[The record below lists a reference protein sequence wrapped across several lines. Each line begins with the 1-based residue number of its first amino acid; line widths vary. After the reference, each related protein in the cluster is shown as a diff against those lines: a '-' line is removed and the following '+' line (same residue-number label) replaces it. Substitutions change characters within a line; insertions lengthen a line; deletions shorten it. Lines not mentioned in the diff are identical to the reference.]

1 MKGKGIKDTG
11 GECGE
16 RTREYS
22 GSLGKGHAWLA
33 PVMVLGI
40 WANMAWK

>member
-1 MKGKGIKDTG
+1 MVSALGNILAG
-11 GECGE
+11 
-16 RTREYS
+16 
-22 GSLGKGHAWLA
+22 LGKDYAWLA